1 MNNPRIQT
9 NNNPSQKPS
18 VLIIEDDSLLV
29 KMYKTKLESEG
40 FSVFSSC
47 DGEKGLK
54 IALEIKPSVILLDIM
69 MPELNGLEVLDR
81 LKADPELKHIPVIVL
96 TNLAGTQDSE
106 TALSK
111 GAKAYL
117 VKSEYKPKD
126 VVTVVRG
133 FLNQVA

>member
-1 MNNPRIQT
+1 MAKI
-9 NNNPSQKPS
+9 
-18 VLIIEDDSLLV
+18 LIIEDDQLV
-29 KMYKTKLESEG
+29 SRMYKHAFLAQKYEASVAGNGRIGLEMAKSE
-40 FSVFSSC
+40 
-47 DGEKGLK
+47 
-54 IALEIKPSVILLDIM
+54 KPDIILLDIM